1 MRCDTCKNTDNVCR
15 DHFHH
20 NVHLQQISCFPD
32 GCDIDENAHQYLS
45 VCSTLANLLVAAGD
59 YKTAEEQYSHV
70 IWLMLENGYEED
82 SQTVKEFSERVLEVR
97 RMAQNGSK

>member
-1 MRCDTCKNTDNVCR
+1 
-15 DHFHH
+15 
-20 NVHLQQISCFPD
+20 
-32 GCDIDENAHQYLS
+32 
-45 VCSTLANLLVAAGD
+45 VAAGD